1 MAELYDYQFVVYNL
15 ASNLV
20 RNIFEAINLFRCNI
34 NKSNYEIT
42 KKFVYVKIYT
52 GFYADALRFWI
63 GTRDKYHGM

>member
-1 MAELYDYQFVVYNL
+1 MAELYDYQLYNL

-20 RNIFEAINLFRCNI
+20 RNIFDTINCFDVILI
-34 NKSNYEIT
+34 NRIT
-42 KKFVYVKIYT
+42 KLRKNLYMLKYI